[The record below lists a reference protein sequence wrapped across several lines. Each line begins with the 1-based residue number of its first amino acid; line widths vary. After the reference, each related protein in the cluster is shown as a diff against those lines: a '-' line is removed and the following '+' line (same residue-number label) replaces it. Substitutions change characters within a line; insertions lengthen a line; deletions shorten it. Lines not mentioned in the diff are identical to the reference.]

1 MMRTYLKDYDA
12 KKALEI
18 EKETMKAKLEEFLV
32 FHEVQRIFGE
42 KYQITR
48 TTRDNWTIKDELIV
62 RELLKKK

>member
-1 MMRTYLKDYDA
+1 MRTYLKDYDA